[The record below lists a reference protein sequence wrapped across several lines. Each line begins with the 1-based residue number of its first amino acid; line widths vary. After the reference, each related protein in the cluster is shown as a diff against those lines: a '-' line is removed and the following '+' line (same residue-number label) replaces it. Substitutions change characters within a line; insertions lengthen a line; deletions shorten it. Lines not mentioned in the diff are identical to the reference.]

1 MQHVFPF
8 QTGDSMFDYFDYFGS
23 IDYTNLAQQFQNSW
37 PSTEDGSPNDQ
48 SLCLIKTE
56 KMNLDF
62 NDVGPACLA
71 STYNSNEN
79 ITDKDC
85 WTASQT
91 GSGVESSSV
100 SIISNSVCENLA
112 TREGIWNFF
121 QEAATGELL
130 CVNLE
135 RRDTGK
141 RNLKSLKRK

>member
-1 MQHVFPF
+1 
-8 QTGDSMFDYFDYFGS
+8 MFDYFDYLWNS
-23 IDYTNLAQQFQNSW
+23 EDTNLAQHFQNFW

-71 STYNSNEN
+71 STYNNNEN

-85 WTASQT
+85 WAASKT
-91 GSGVESSSV
+91 GSDVESSSV
-100 SIISNSVCENLA
+100 NIITNSVCESLA

-141 RNLKSLKRK
+141 RN